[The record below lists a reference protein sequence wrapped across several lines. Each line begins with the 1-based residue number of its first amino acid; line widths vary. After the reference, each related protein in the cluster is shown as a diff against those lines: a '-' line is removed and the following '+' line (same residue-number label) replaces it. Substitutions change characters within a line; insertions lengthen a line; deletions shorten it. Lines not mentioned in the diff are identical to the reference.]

1 MMMSEMLK
9 MNCWRQFHMVSLVLV
24 QTISGLL
31 RKLVTDEFQEG
42 KIVMAGDD
50 TKSTCL
56 ELILTEVLFAKYF
69 LID

>member
-1 MMMSEMLK
+1 
-9 MNCWRQFHMVSLVLV
+9 MVSLVLV